1 MFCTFRS
8 CWCALPCVCAHARAD
23 TQRENFGAII
33 WRISKGWVGEGCIFE
48 VSGQR
53 QIPRRKLKLHPRGR
67 ETMKSPFL
75 DHPLLRFPGHT
86 DGRTHKGRV
95 LVCPPFSCL
104 SD

>member
-1 MFCTFRS
+1 M
-8 CWCALPCVCAHARAD
+8 CVHAD
-23 TQRENFGAII
+23 TQKENFGTII

-53 QIPRRKLKLHPRGR
+53 QIPRWKLKLHPRGR

-75 DHPLLRFPGHT
+75 DHPLLRFHGHT

-104 SD
+104 SDLPNFGLGC